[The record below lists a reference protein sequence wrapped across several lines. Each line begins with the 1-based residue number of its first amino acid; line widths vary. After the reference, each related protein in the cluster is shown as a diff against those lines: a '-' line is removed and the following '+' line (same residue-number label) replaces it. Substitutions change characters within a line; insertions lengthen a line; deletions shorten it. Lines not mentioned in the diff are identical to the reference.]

1 MPHPEVVNLQN
12 VRHFKDVIT
21 YPISEFKIDVHSFRV
36 EYSIFINFIKK
47 ESEAKKI
54 FQVFEKIYLK
64 VKKRNLLSDLFM
76 IHSSYSCAN
85 FRQSQHWKK

>member
-47 ESEAKKI
+47 
-54 FQVFEKIYLK
+54 K
-64 VKKRNLLSDLFM
+64 VKQRKF
-76 IHSSYSCAN
+76 
-85 FRQSQHWKK
+85 FKFF